1 MDDNKCGICI
11 QEYDNNQCLK
21 VPLHMASNNEYH
33 FTCIR
38 CFFHLKNKVCPYCKS
53 KELLFHSTFENYLK
67 DTIYGACMEGNKEK
81 AINLLNNKYYNE
93 IDFIDKFNRTAL
105 IWACMKKLPEVA
117 LELIKLGPE
126 YCLPQQIDNDGDTV
140 LILACIENL
149 PEVAL
154 ELIKLGPEHC
164 LPQQIND
171 EGDTALIYACR
182 ENLPEVALELIKLG
196 PEHCLPQQ
204 INDEGDT
211 ALILACRVNLP
222 VALKLI
228 ELGPEHCLPHQVDSN
243 GESALDYATM
253 NNLTNVIE
261 KLSNF
266 DRVHICKKRKL

>member
-33 FTCIR
+33 FICIR
-38 CFFHLKNKVCPYCKS
+38 CYFHLKNKAVCPYCKS
-53 KELLFHSTFENYLK
+53 KKLLFYGFFAEYLIN
-67 DTIYGACMEGNKEK
+67 TIYGACMEGNKEK

-171 EGDTALIYACR
+171 EGDTALI
-182 ENLPEVALELIKLG
+182 
-196 PEHCLPQQ
+196 
-204 INDEGDT
+204 
-211 ALILACRVNLP
+211 LACRVNLP